1 MEDVLTAGLSGSY
14 IIASLLLSAVGFV
27 LYKFGR
33 SQRRFPYSAVGVT
46 MMIYP
51 YFVTDVRWM
60 LAVAVALGGALW
72 SIVRFTGL

>member
-1 MEDVLTAGLSGSY
+1 MDLDPSY
-14 IIASLLLSAVGFV
+14 ILASLLVSGVGFV

-33 SQRRFPYSAVGVT
+33 SQRRFPYAATGVV

-60 LAVAVALGGALW
+60 LAVAVGLGAALW